1 MNLKLAKC
9 KYESAMER
17 FAEPALMNFL
27 KAEFPSLG
35 GEKVRKLFVS
45 ELMNILD
52 KFYYSNDKIQFG
64 QMRWLALSKDTRPT
78 CESPKF
84 IPVTLTIVS
93 EIDIKKY
100 CNGVNREE
108 IVQDIIARL
117 LTEAFEQDGLLSMRD
132 ISLILCY
139 DNSYVSALRL
149 KYEKRMKKI
158 LHFTGYDMD
167 MGTAISHKTVII
179 RKVFLEKKEPLQ
191 VARETNHS
199 PEAVQRYCLHF
210 NKVKWCVENGMSKQE
225 ITIVTGMKSHLI
237 DEYLE
242 IIKEINASLDT

>member
-9 KYESAMER
+9 KYESAKER
-17 FAEPALMNFL
+17 FIEPALMNFL
-27 KAEFPSLG
+27 KTEFPSLG
-35 GEKVRKLFVS
+35 GEKVRELFVK
-45 ELMNILD
+45 ELMNILER
-52 KFYYSNDKIQFG
+52 FYYSNDKIKFG
-64 QMRWLALSKDTRPT
+64 QIRWLAFSKDTRPSI
-78 CESPKF
+78 ENPRF
-84 IPVTLTIVS
+84 VPVTLTVVS
-93 EIDIKKY
+93 EIDIEKY

-117 LTEAFEQDGLLSMRD
+117 LTEAYEQDGLLSMRD
-132 ISLILCY
+132 VSLILSY
-139 DNSYVSALRL
+139 DNSYLSSLRL
-149 KYEKRMKKI
+149 KYEKRTETL

-167 MGTAISHKTVII
+167 VGTAISHKTVII
-179 RKVFLEKKEPLQ
+179 RKVFLEKKEPLL

-237 DEYLE
+237 DEYLK
-242 IIKEINASLDT
+242 IIKELNAS